1 MANILIFFTSF
12 YLLLLSVIG
21 FGLFFQ
27 KICFANIQ
35 KNDDQKVIFIGFY
48 GLFLLTFISFLTSL
62 FFSHNYIHNLL
73 IHFLGILFFIFV
85 KFKNKKTYFKNIIL
99 ISIFTIS
106 ALLISKTHDD
116 FSYYHLP
123 YTKYLT
129 EHKVIFGMGYIS
141 HGFKLISSL
150 FFLNSTFYLPF
161 INFFSFHFSLIFFL
175 IFFNF
180 FLLKEMISKSNNE
193 ILKYLYLFAFIFF
206 NLSFNRIAE
215 YGTDKAGQ
223 ILIVILTIKFFQL
236 TCFEKNKNN
245 FNNLLLLIPL
255 LAFCITLKTYF
266 LPYILLGLAVFLLNE
281 KFIKILKTLCISKS
295 FLFFF
300 LSLLFYFFHHFIST
314 GCIVSPLSPTCFGD
328 NLDWARGKEHY
339 ESVSN
344 WLEQWSKA
352 GAGPNFRVENPK
364 EFIQNFNWFPR
375 WLEYYFTGKV
385 VDQLFLMLS
394 SFLIVFFLFKKFK
407 FKLKKL
413 VFNKNILF
421 FYGMILVI
429 FLIWF
434 TNHPQLRY
442 GGYSISFL
450 VLSIPIAFL
459 FQKFQNKAFFE
470 KKFKFLVIIVIIIF
484 NFKNS
489 LRINDEFQRTDN
501 YKFDNFPF
509 FAIPE
514 KKYFSEITESGLEV
528 YKTNG
533 HCWNVPSPCVRGLGK
548 LTLKTDEKYG
558 YYFFVGFKE

>member
-99 ISIFTIS
+99 ISLFTIS

-193 ILKYLYLFAFIFF
+193 ILKYLYLFAFVFF

-223 ILIVILTIKFFQL
+223 ILIVILIIKFFQL

-266 LPYILLGLAVFLLNE
+266 LPYILLGLAVFLFNE
-281 KFIKILKTLCISKS
+281 KFIKTLKTVCVSKS

-459 FQKFQNKAFFE
+459 FQKFENKTFFE

-533 HCWNVPSPCVRGLGK
+533 HCWNVPSPCVRGLGE
-548 LTLKTDEKYG
+548 LTLKTDKKYG

>member
-99 ISIFTIS
+99 ISLFTIS

-193 ILKYLYLFAFIFF
+193 ILKYLYLFAFVFF

-223 ILIVILTIKFFQL
+223 ILIVILIIKFFQL
-236 TCFEKNKNN
+236 TCFEKK
-245 FNNLLLLIPL
+245 
-255 LAFCITLKTYF
+255 
-266 LPYILLGLAVFLLNE
+266 
-281 KFIKILKTLCISKS
+281 
-295 FLFFF
+295 
-300 LSLLFYFFHHFIST
+300 
-314 GCIVSPLSPTCFGD
+314 
-328 NLDWARGKEHY
+328 
-339 ESVSN
+339 
-344 WLEQWSKA
+344 
-352 GAGPNFRVENPK
+352 
-364 EFIQNFNWFPR
+364 
-375 WLEYYFTGKV
+375 
-385 VDQLFLMLS
+385 
-394 SFLIVFFLFKKFK
+394 
-407 FKLKKL
+407 
-413 VFNKNILF
+413 
-421 FYGMILVI
+421 
-429 FLIWF
+429 
-434 TNHPQLRY
+434 
-442 GGYSISFL
+442 
-450 VLSIPIAFL
+450 
-459 FQKFQNKAFFE
+459 QK
-470 KKFKFLVIIVIIIF
+470 
-484 NFKNS
+484 
-489 LRINDEFQRTDN
+489 
-501 YKFDNFPF
+501 
-509 FAIPE
+509 
-514 KKYFSEITESGLEV
+514 
-528 YKTNG
+528 
-533 HCWNVPSPCVRGLGK
+533 
-548 LTLKTDEKYG
+548 
-558 YYFFVGFKE
+558 